1 MTSDKK
7 ILYISVSLL
16 LAILLVPMF
25 MPVSDGRYL
34 AAALLLLAA
43 IVLSLLLKRRA
54 IPSMYNREVLLIVS
68 VISALYLVLI
78 YVIGLSFGFATS
90 PFPLGFENFFKYV
103 LPITL
108 IIVSS
113 EIIRRVVL
121 AYGDILSSVL
131 CYVALAFGEIL
142 IHSTLQGIYSFNSFM
157 DFVGLYMLP
166 AFVSALL
173 YHYIA
178 KRYGPLPNIVYR
190 IATTLYFYVIYYVPN
205 IPDALFA
212 AVDIII
218 PILIFVFI
226 DALYEKKRKRAL
238 KKEGPLGYVLAG
250 IALLLMTSLVMI
262 ISCQFR
268 FGALVIATESMAGEI
283 NKGDAIVYEQLDDQK
298 ITEGQ
303 VIVFTKNKLKIVHR
317 VDEIEII
324 NNETRY
330 YTKGD
335 ANDDRD
341 LGYITS
347 ADIDGVV
354 LFKVAYVGY
363 PTLWLREIVSNALK

>member
-1 MTSDKK
+1 
-7 ILYISVSLL
+7 
-16 LAILLVPMF
+16 
-25 MPVSDGRYL
+25 
-34 AAALLLLAA
+34 
-43 IVLSLLLKRRA
+43 
-54 IPSMYNREVLLIVS
+54 
-68 VISALYLVLI
+68 
-78 YVIGLSFGFATS
+78 
-90 PFPLGFENFFKYV
+90 
-103 LPITL
+103 
-108 IIVSS
+108 
-113 EIIRRVVL
+113 
-121 AYGDILSSVL
+121 
-131 CYVALAFGEIL
+131 
-142 IHSTLQGIYSFNSFM
+142 
-157 DFVGLYMLP
+157 
-166 AFVSALL
+166 
-173 YHYIA
+173 
-178 KRYGPLPNIVYR
+178 
-190 IATTLYFYVIYYVPN
+190 
-205 IPDALFA
+205 
-212 AVDIII
+212 
-218 PILIFVFI
+218 
-226 DALYEKKRKRAL
+226 
-238 KKEGPLGYVLAG
+238 
-250 IALLLMTSLVMI
+250 MTSLVMI

-268 FGALVIATESMAGEI
+268 FGALVIATESMTGEI